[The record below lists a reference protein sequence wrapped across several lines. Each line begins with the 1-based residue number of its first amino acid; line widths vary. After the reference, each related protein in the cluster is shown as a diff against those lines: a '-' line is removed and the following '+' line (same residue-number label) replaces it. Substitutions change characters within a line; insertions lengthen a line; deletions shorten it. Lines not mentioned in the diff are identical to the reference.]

1 MDGINHLCFRLISIF
16 FCKYRN
22 DWIKYRKRY
31 GSVFYRSVFNPKL
44 NNIANKQHKADAE
57 RQSAPLQI
65 QGSNTDRSSTK
76 QDSILVIVLKT
87 YALVHYKL
95 QNRAEQAQS
104 SIQTIRPLFLHS
116 TVLYTFVRP
125 VPYSHTK
132 HNLLDSHTPSHKA
145 QGVCRALVSAR
156 PRTMQLV
163 SLARHNLENT
173 WLLCKTNQQAIAR
186 LRRSLDTRMN

>member
-57 RQSAPLQI
+57 CSTPDSRI
-65 QGSNTDRSSTK
+65 KHGSNKHQTRQHTCHC
-76 QDSILVIVLKT
+76 IET

-95 QNRAEQAQS
+95 QNRAEHAQS

-132 HNLLDSHTPSHKA
+132 HSLLDSHTPSHKA